1 MANIKNKYSSPLST
15 EFTPKDL
22 VVDIKNGHLYY
33 KSNLGVHK
41 LIGDNLSTDTEEG
54 DIWQSGVSNALYYDG
69 GNVGIGTTT
78 PGASLEVMGSISA
91 SGTIFTDTISS
102 PSNNLVVSSSTV
114 TITTSGSDANLI
126 LQADTGNN
134 DEANNPYMT
143 IEQDGGV
150 MRSIIGLTG
159 ADSQW
164 PDGGPLLN
172 GKNNHLI
179 IGTSGSE
186 GTAISKRGIQLVTLN
201 TASLTISA
209 SGNVGI
215 GTTGPDK
222 LLTVKQSKADEF
234 ISRFQ
239 NSSDTN
245 PDGIIIRLDKDQH
258 TNKYISFQRNSGH
271 EAGSITGTGD
281 GGGDQQNQNKVSYNE
296 SSDRRLKS
304 NIRDCDFTIN
314 DLDKIQMRSYTM
326 GGGDNQ
332 VGVIAQEL
340 LNTPHKWMVY
350 TGTEE
355 NKSNKL
361 KEGDNGYQYMQVG
374 YNHFTP
380 LLIKSVQDANKMI
393 KELQQELKILKK
405 KVNG

>member
-1 MANIKNKYSSPLST
+1 MANIKNKFSQPLST
-15 EFTPKDL
+15 EFSPKDL

-41 LIGDNLSTDTEEG
+41 LIGDNLSTNTEDERGYFTAGIEVVG
-54 DIWQSGVSNALYYDG
+54 DVK
-69 GNVGIGTTT
+69 V
-78 PGASLEVMGSISA
+78 
-91 SGTIFTDTISS
+91 
-102 PSNNLVVSSSTV
+102 
-114 TITTSGSDANLI
+114 SGSDSN
-126 LQADTGNN
+126 
-134 DEANNPYMT
+134 E
-143 IEQDGGV
+143 GGQLTLLPK
-150 MRSIIGLTG
+150 IG
-159 ADSQW
+159 
-164 PDGGPLLN
+164 GGYTWNVDNYQENFRLF
-172 GKNNHLI
+172 
-179 IGTSGSE
+179 TE
-186 GTAISKRGIQLVTLN
+186 GTETAVRMQIS
-201 TASLTISA
+201 S

-239 NSSDTN
+239 NSSGTN
-245 PDGIIIRLDKDQH
+245 PDGIIIRLDKDEH
-258 TNKYISFQRNSGH
+258 TNRYISFQRNGGNQV
-271 EAGSITGTGD
+271 GSITGTGD
-281 GGGDQQNQNKVSYNE
+281 GGMNPDNANKVSYNE

-304 NIRDCDFTIN
+304 NIRDCDFTID

-340 LNTPHKWMVY
+340 LNTPYKWMVY
-350 TGTEE
+350 TGNEE
-355 NKSNKL
+355 NKSNNL